1 MERIRTCQ
9 DAVDYI
15 NLGEKTL
22 NDFYRF
28 YFTFGF
34 RNVELI
40 VVLELSEQE
49 GDNGGVFYILC
60 PSIDRATF
68 DETLYEELKAKITA
82 FFLLLTEN
90 TDIQMDCSNYL
101 IMCYP
106 YQYYNLNQSDFS
118 ARLEIFIMLYF
129 LQMQIPLWYVRD
141 DLVPILKINFC
152 AWLLNGRLPV

>member
-1 MERIRTCQ
+1 LEFI
-9 DAVDYI
+9 
-15 NLGEKTL
+15 
-22 NDFYRF
+22 
-28 YFTFGF
+28 
-34 RNVELI
+34 NVELI
-40 VVLELSEQE
+40 VVLELSEQ

-68 DETLYEELKAKITA
+68 DERLYVELKVQITT

-152 AWLLNGRLPV
+152 AWLLIGRLPV